1 MYNERTKKNAM
12 KYMAIN
18 REALQLNLPLGTKDR
33 WKDYAAERGI
43 SLTELI
49 TTLVEEDMKKY
60 DFKV

>member
-43 SLTELI
+43 SVTELLKNLI
-49 TTLVEEDMKKY
+49 EEDMKKHN
-60 DFKV
+60 FKG